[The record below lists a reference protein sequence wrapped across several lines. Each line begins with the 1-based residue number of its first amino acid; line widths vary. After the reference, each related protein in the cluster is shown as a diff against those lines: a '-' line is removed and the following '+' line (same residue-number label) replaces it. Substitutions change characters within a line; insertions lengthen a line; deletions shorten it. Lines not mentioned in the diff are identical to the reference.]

1 MRKIFYHD
9 FNKEDIQ
16 YMESP
21 NNFLNRENEKLKVK
35 VKMFDCLA
43 GLGHGFLENGK
54 RVYLNALNIVT
65 KNCGLGLA
73 LDKEILAD
81 IEILEDGD
89 LFARN
94 IERDIKR

>member
-1 MRKIFYHD
+1 MRRVYYHD
-9 FNKEDIQ
+9 FSKDDIQ
-16 YMESP
+16 YMEVS
-21 NNFLNRENEKLKVK
+21 NNFLNKENEKLKVK
-35 VKMFDCLA
+35 VWMFDCLA
-43 GLGHGFLENGK
+43 GLGYGFLEDGK
-54 RVYLNALNIVT
+54 RVHLNALNIVT

-73 LDKEILAD
+73 LDEEILAD